1 MRIIRKYGSVILGIL
16 LVSIS
21 YNLFFSPYHLDTG
34 GISGLAIV
42 VQNLFLISDTSF
54 MLVTNILLL
63 ILSYIVLGKELTK
76 NSLLG
81 SILFPF
87 FVQFTSK
94 ISNIINIEGLEILII
109 AIVGGTISGIGY
121 GLLFKN
127 NFTSGGTDILNQI
140 AEKKFKVPISK
151 SMIYIDGSIVLLGG
165 FIFGIEKMLY
175 SIIALILISI
185 ISNKT
190 MLDINKNKVF
200 YIQSK
205 KTKEIKKYLTKDLM
219 YDVTIFESTGGFSNQ
234 KKDLI
239 LCSIKTS
246 DYYKVSTGLKLID
259 KDAFITI
266 TENYESMNENKM
278 VPNLKEKWSCFSYL
292 IKLE

>member
-63 ILSYIVLGKELTK
+63 ILSYVVLGKELTK

-81 SILFPF
+81 SILFPL
-87 FVQFTSK
+87 FVQLTSK
-94 ISNIINIEGLEILII
+94 ISTIINIEGLEILII

-151 SMIYIDGSIVLLGG
+151 SMIYIDGCIVLLGG

-278 VPNLKEKWSCFSYL
+278 VPNLKEK
-292 IKLE
+292 

>member
-278 VPNLKEKWSCFSYL
+278 VPNLKEK
-292 IKLE
+292 

>member
-127 NFTSGGTDILNQI
+127 NFTSGGTDIFNQI

-278 VPNLKEKWSCFSYL
+278 VPNLKEK
-292 IKLE
+292 

>member
-278 VPNLKEKWSCFSYL
+278 VPNFKEK
-292 IKLE
+292 

>member
-127 NFTSGGTDILNQI
+127 NFTSGG
-140 AEKKFKVPISK
+140 
-151 SMIYIDGSIVLLGG
+151 
-165 FIFGIEKMLY
+165 
-175 SIIALILISI
+175 
-185 ISNKT
+185 
-190 MLDINKNKVF
+190 
-200 YIQSK
+200 SK

-278 VPNLKEKWSCFSYL
+278 VPNLKEK
-292 IKLE
+292 

>member
-81 SILFPF
+81 SILFPL
-87 FVQFTSK
+87 FVQLTSK
-94 ISNIINIEGLEILII
+94 ISTIINIEGLEILII

-151 SMIYIDGSIVLLGG
+151 SMIYIDGCIVLLGG
-165 FIFGIEKMLY
+165 FIFGIEKMIY

-246 DYYKVSTGLKLID
+246 DYYKVSTGLRLID

-278 VPNLKEKWSCFSYL
+278 VPNLKEK
-292 IKLE
+292 